1 MCSGVLCAVSV
12 FLVQSIQLAPLSPCR
27 LRQRGR
33 REGQHE
39 QSSLVLST
47 SVYVSGKCKC
57 ASIEFFLI
65 HSLSIV
71 IPTAPSFNGSS
82 YLEFTTPS
90 NIAVQSSFYLLFQP
104 THPDGVILYSGNITA
119 NVDFFSISLVDSE
132 IQFRFELGSGTAML
146 IGPQIVLGEWYSVV
160 ATRMGKTGTL
170 EVNDA
175 IVASG
180 SSPGTSSQLN
190 AEGTLQV
197 GGVIDFSSASRNLG
211 TTEGFVGCIS
221 VVQVRVVCS
230 VVQVRVVCSVVQV
243 RVVCSVVQV
252 RVVCSVVQVRVV
264 CSVVQV
270 RVVCSVVQV
279 RVVCSVVQVRVVCSV
294 VQVRVVCSVVQVRV
308 VCSVVQVRVVCS
320 VVQVRVVCSVVSVR
334 TCVCLLIF
342 TCISM
347 YICGLSVRMC

>member
-27 LRQRGR
+27 LRQRDS
-33 REGQHE
+33 REGQDE
-39 QSSLVLST
+39 RSSLVLST

-65 HSLSIV
+65 HPLSIV

-82 YLEFTTPS
+82 YLEFTTSS

-119 NVDFFSISLVDSE
+119 NVDFFSISLVDSK

-146 IGPQIVLGEWYSVV
+146 IGPQLVLGEWYSVV
-160 ATRMGKTGTL
+160 ATRTGKTGTL

-221 VVQVRVVCS
+221 AVQVRVVCS

-264 CSVVQV
+264 CMQC
-270 RVVCSVVQV
+270 R
-279 RVVCSVVQVRVVCSV
+279 
-294 VQVRVVCSVVQVRV
+294 
-308 VCSVVQVRVVCS
+308 
-320 VVQVRVVCSVVSVR
+320 VR
-334 TCVCLLIF
+334 TCVCLLIL

-347 YICGLSVRMC
+347 YICGLSVCMCLYKSTHTDIYVHVCVCSVHFTHVCVTLPSSMLAGEW